1 MQLNTNNNTVQ
12 RPMQT
17 KTIAKICK
25 GEIEKWAASVEK
37 AGNKEVADIVRT
49 KTMITG
55 GALVS
60 LLSGEEVND
69 YDIYFRDKASALAVA
84 QYYVELFKTKNQ
96 SWVNTKVSRFEAV
109 EEADRIKI
117 IIKSVGV
124 AAAQD
129 DAPSTESPTEYQYF
143 EGTQGDEAETY
154 LQNLVSHAAKKDNNY
169 EPIFISD
176 NAITLS
182 NKIQIVIRFFGEP
195 EDIHKNYDFLH
206 CTNVYCSW
214 DNKVTLTLAAMESI
228 RTKTL
233 VYSGSLYPVC
243 SLLRLRKFIARGWK
257 INAGQVLKIIWQIKA
272 LDLNNIQVLSE
283 QLCGVDAAYFTEMLS
298 VLRGDISQ
306 GKSIDQTYISN
317 LIDIIFE
324 Q

>member
-1 MQLNTNNNTVQ
+1 MNDKPELK
-12 RPMQT
+12 PLQT

-25 GEIEKWAASVEK
+25 NEIEKWAKSIET
-37 AGNKEVADIVRT
+37 AGNKEIADIIRT

-69 YDIYFRDKASALAVA
+69 FDCYFRDKESVLAVA
-84 QYYVELFKTKNQ
+84 RYYVELFKTKNQ
-96 SWVNTKVSRFEAV
+96 QWMNGKVGQFEV
-109 EEADRIKI
+109 KEESDRIKI
-117 IIKSVGV
+117 IIKSAGV
-124 AAAQD
+124 AGQD
-129 DAPSTESPTEYQYF
+129 TEKSESPTEYQYF
-143 EGTQGDEAETY
+143 EGTRGDEAETY
-154 LQNLVSHAAKKDNNY
+154 LQNLVSHAAKKDNNFA
-169 EPIFISD
+169 PIFISD

-195 EDIHKNYDFLH
+195 EEIHRNYDFVS

-214 DNKVTLTLAAMESI
+214 DNKVKLNMEAMESI

-233 VYSGSLYPVC
+233 KYVGSLYPIC

-257 INAGQVLKIIWQIKA
+257 INAGQVLKIIWQIKDLK
-272 LDLNNIQVLSE
+272 LDDTQVLME
-283 QLCGVDAAYFTEMLS
+283 QLCGVDAAYFNELLLILRKDQTE
-298 VLRGDISQ
+298 
-306 GKSIDQTYISN
+306 GKEIDQTYISN
-317 LIDIIFE
+317 LIDVIFE